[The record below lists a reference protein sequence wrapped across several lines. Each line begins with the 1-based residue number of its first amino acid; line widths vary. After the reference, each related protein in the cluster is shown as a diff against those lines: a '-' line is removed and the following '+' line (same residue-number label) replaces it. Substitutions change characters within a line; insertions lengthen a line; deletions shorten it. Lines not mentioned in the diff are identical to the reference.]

1 MSGDR
6 APAAPIFDAVFQRNF
21 EELLHWRRDV
31 RRFRTTSL
39 EPELVNQLLAL
50 ADCSPSVGNSQP
62 WRFVL
67 VESES
72 IREDIRREFRRAN
85 AAALSKYQGEEA
97 ALYARLKLSGLVEAP
112 AHIAVFVDLATEQ
125 GHGLGRN
132 TMPEMLS
139 YSVVTAV
146 HTLWLAARIWGLGL
160 GWVSIVDPEV
170 VTRTI
175 GMRESWRLVAY
186 LCIGYP
192 EEEYLDPELERRGW
206 QSRTATQERIFVR

>member
-31 RRFRTTSL
+31 RRFRTTPL

-67 VESES
+67 VENES

-85 AAALSKYQGEEA
+85 VEALSHYQGEKA
-97 ALYARLKLSGLVEAP
+97 ALYARLKLSGLNEAP
-112 AHIAVFVDLATEQ
+112 VHIAVFADLATGQ
-125 GHGLGRN
+125 GHGLGCN

-139 YSVVTAV
+139 YSAVTAV
-146 HTLWLAARIWGLGL
+146 HTLWLAARSRKLGL
-160 GWVSIVDPEV
+160 GWVSILDPEA
-170 VTRTI
+170 VTRII
-175 GMRESWRLVAY
+175 GVEQDWRLVAY
-186 LCIGYP
+186 LCLGYP
-192 EEEYLDPELERRGW
+192 DEEHLDPDLERHNW
-206 QSRTATQERIFVR
+206 QARTSAQARISVK

>member
-1 MSGDR
+1 MSV
-6 APAAPIFDAVFQRNF
+6 DAVPATPVFDEAFRRDF
-21 EELLHWRRDV
+21 EELVRWRRDV
-31 RRFRTTSL
+31 RRFRSTPV
-39 EPELVNQLLAL
+39 EPELVNRLLSL

-192 EEEYLDPELERRGW
+192 EEEHLDPELERRGW